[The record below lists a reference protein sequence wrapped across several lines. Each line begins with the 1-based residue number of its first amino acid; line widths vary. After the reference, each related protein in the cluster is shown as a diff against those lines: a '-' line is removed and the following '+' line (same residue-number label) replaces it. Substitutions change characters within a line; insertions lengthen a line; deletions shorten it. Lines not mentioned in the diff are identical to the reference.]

1 MTRERTAARRSAGK
15 LAIAVFLLGS
25 LLIGLSACRGFF
37 GQGPIALM
45 VINSRGD
52 TELPVVVEFDI
63 SGSIDPDGVIASFTL
78 DFGDGT
84 TAPPPCVDVSPHIWH
99 TYVTAGTYTA
109 ELMVTDTDGR
119 IGMTNGI
126 VVIGPAM
133 ITFAANRGSSFDI
146 YRMVADGTNQ
156 VAVLHTA
163 DAELFP
169 DLVRGTRDRIAY
181 AAEETV
187 MTVTSW
193 NIWTMTVNGTN
204 RTPLTTQTPSN
215 QIQPSWSHDAST
227 LAYASNDAQTPSL
240 TTWEIWTMTAA
251 GTVPDQLTTQSPS
264 WAIAPSCSPVSDD
277 ILFVSGSK
285 TSAGLAAD
293 GGSAIWVWDASAGVA
308 VLLKDGPG
316 RDGDASPAMATLL
329 GSTAA
334 SLTLPVGAGIS
345 RPVWSPDG
353 TKIAY
358 AAEASLAGQID
369 IFVMDAEVSAVAQTL
384 EEYVDDLGVLNTA
397 ITTTADEFCPYWLE
411 DGSGI
416 VYAKADALGNIQLYK
431 VSLLIGPTLGEV
443 SPPLTEVGDNISP
456 ASKRRTP

>member
-1 MTRERTAARRSAGK
+1 MTRERTAARRSTGK

-25 LLIGLSACRGFF
+25 LLVGLSACRGFF

-109 ELMVTDTDGR
+109 ELTVMDTDGR

-187 MTVTSW
+187 AMVAYWS
-193 NIWTMTVNGTN
+193 IWTMTVNGTN
-204 RTPLTTQTPSN
+204 RTPLTTQTPPN

-293 GGSAIWVWDASAGVA
+293 GGSAIWLWDASAGVP

-316 RDGDASPAMATLL
+316 RDGDASPALATLL
-329 GSTAA
+329 GPTLTAN
-334 SLTLPVGAGIS
+334 LKLPANAGIS

-358 AAEASLAGQID
+358 AAEVAAGGQID
-369 IFVMDAEVSAVAQTL
+369 IFVMSADGIGVPQTL
-384 EEYVDDLGVLNTA
+384 AQYVAVVGVPNPA
-397 ITTTADEFCPYWLE
+397 ITTSAHEFCPYWLE

-416 VYAKADALGNIQLYK
+416 VYAKEDGLGNFQLYK
-431 VSLLIGPTLGEV
+431 VTFATGVITD
-443 SPPLTEVGDNISP
+443 LTEIGDNISP
-456 ASKRRTP
+456 ASKHRTP

>member
-25 LLIGLSACRGFF
+25 LLVGLSACRGFF

-45 VINSRGD
+45 VIDTGGD
-52 TELPVVVEFDI
+52 TELPVVVKFDI
-63 SGSIDPDGVIASFTL
+63 HGSIDPDGAIASFTL
-78 DFGDGT
+78 DFDDGSEPAT
-84 TAPPPCVDVSPHIWH
+84 GVDVSLEIPPH
-99 TYVTAGTYTA
+99 TYLVAGTYTV
-109 ELMVTDTDGR
+109 LLTVIDTDGR
-119 IGMTNGI
+119 IGMTSGI

-163 DAELFP
+163 DDELFP

-181 AAEETV
+181 AAEETEGG
-187 MTVTSW
+187 VTYW
-193 NIWTMTVNGTN
+193 NIWTMAVNGTSAA
-204 RTPLTTQTPSN
+204 PLTAQTPSN
-215 QIQPSWSHDAST
+215 QIQPSWTHDASET
-227 LAYASNDAQTPSL
+227 VYASNAAQTPSL

-293 GGSAIWVWDASAGVA
+293 GGSAIWLWDASAGVP

-316 RDGDASPAMATLL
+316 RDGDASPALATLL
-329 GSTAA
+329 GPTLTAN
-334 SLTLPVGAGIS
+334 LKLPANAGIS

-443 SPPLTEVGDNISP
+443 SPPLTEVGDNVSP
-456 ASKRRTP
+456 ASKR